1 MKWTV
6 LIIVGIMLS
15 NCAVI
20 QAVTGAP
27 IQARDVISSINTVNN
42 LQKYSEPAAREELE
56 NQIKRMARSISAG
69 ADTQH

>member
-1 MKWTV
+1 MKWAV
-6 LIIVGIMLS
+6 LILLGITVS

-56 NQIKRMARSISAG
+56 NKIKQITRSMQAG
-69 ADTQH
+69 AETQ

>member
-6 LIIVGIMLS
+6 LILLGIQLS

-27 IQARDVISSINTVNN
+27 IQAKDVISSINTVNN

-56 NQIKRMARSISAG
+56 REVRAQLRRWE
-69 ADTQH
+69 TQ

>member
-1 MKWTV
+1 MKYTV
-6 LIIVGIMLS
+6 LILLGITVS

-42 LQKYSEPAAREELE
+42 LNKYSEPAAREELE
-56 NQIKRMARSISAG
+56 REVRAQLRRWE
-69 ADTQH
+69 TQ

>member
-1 MKWTV
+1 MRIAV
-6 LIIVGIMLS
+6 LILLGITLS

-56 NQIKRMARSISAG
+56 NKIKQITRSRQAG
-69 ADTQH
+69 AEVQ